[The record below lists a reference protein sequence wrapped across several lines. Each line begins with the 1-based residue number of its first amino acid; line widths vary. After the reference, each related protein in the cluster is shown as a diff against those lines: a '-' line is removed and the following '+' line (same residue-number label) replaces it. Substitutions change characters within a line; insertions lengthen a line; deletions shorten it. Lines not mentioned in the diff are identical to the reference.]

1 MGCYE
6 ARVINQV
13 EVCGKNAEWPTSR
26 NGQAIAID
34 MDDSQIVIIRA
45 GKANQTNEKTSLLPI
60 KISSHSLT

>member
-13 EVCGKNAEWPTSR
+13 EGCGKNAEWPTSR

-45 GKANQTNEKTSLLPI
+45 GKANQTNEKTSL
-60 KISSHSLT
+60 